1 MKLTKEQKN
10 QIYNKNMI
18 VDDWEWVPCIN
29 HVLRVLNYDDN
40 LIHDENYETVK
51 WSGTEPLIKNE
62 KDRKAV
68 RAFSEA
74 IQEKKHILV
83 IKDCGFGRAEFSNGA
98 NYWIRLPLD
107 EETMDALKNRTY
119 YTITEL
125 CGEEEE

>member
-29 HVLRVLNYDDN
+29 HVLRILNYDDN

-62 KDRKAV
+62 KIRKAV
-68 RAFSEA
+68 RAWAEA
-74 IQEKKHILV
+74 
-83 IKDCGFGRAEFSNGA
+83 NG
-98 NYWIRLPLD
+98 
-107 EETMDALKNRTY
+107 EEDNIVFTRSCEYSDYMFYTNGGGNICFEQAIDLTTGS

-125 CGEEEE
+125 CGEEE

>member
-51 WSGTEPLIKNE
+51 WSGTEPLIKDE
-62 KDRKAV
+62 KIRKAV
-68 RAFSEA
+68 RAWAEACGAKQIKYYISSNQYYDADMGTGFS
-74 IQEKKHILV
+74 
-83 IKDCGFGRAEFSNGA
+83 IKFL
-98 NYWIRLPLD
+98 YKPD
-107 EETMDALKNRTY
+107 EVYLEEGKT
-119 YTITEL
+119 YTIAEL
-125 CGEEEE
+125 CGEEEK

>member
-62 KDRKAV
+62 KIRKAV
-68 RAFSEA
+68 RAWAEA
-74 IQEKKHILV
+74 
-83 IKDCGFGRAEFSNGA
+83 NG
-98 NYWIRLPLD
+98 
-107 EETMDALKNRTY
+107 EEDNIVFTRSCEYSDYMFYTNGGGDICFEQAIDLTTGS